1 MNAGFRERFCHPGPS
16 TLTTMSKPASSPLA
30 SSTAVHARVLVLP
43 VRDCPVT
50 RLAGEF
56 GIRELVAPGER
67 GRAPQVVVEAA
78 PEERLVEL
86 GAHPIVRAGDGTV
99 CRLPSLVE
107 TDGGTTACG
116 HGHCLGHGFGFLPI
130 DPYHTRWEGDALRCS
145 FAALDTRE
153 VERVIEAFGQS
164 DFVVEL
170 EQLIRAGDDAPEG
183 VSAASETT
191 ILDIDELT
199 SRQREVACE
208 AVERGYFDPDG
219 PSAAEVADDLGIAKA
234 TLSEHLRTVQRELV
248 QQAFDTPE

>member
-1 MNAGFRERFCHPGPS
+1 
-16 TLTTMSKPASSPLA
+16 MSKPVSSPLA
-30 SSTAVHARVLVLP
+30 SSNAVHARVVVRP

-56 GIRELVAPGER
+56 GIRELVAPGAP
-67 GRAPQVVVEAA
+67 GRAPQAVVESA

-107 TDGGTTACG
+107 TEDGAVSACG

-130 DPYHTRWEGDALRCS
+130 DAYHTHWEGDALRCS

-153 VERVIEAFGQS
+153 VERVIESFGAA
-164 DFVVEL
+164 DYVVEL

-199 SRQREVACE
+199 DRQREVARA

-219 PSAAEVADDLGIAKA
+219 PSAADVADDLGIAKA
-234 TLSEHLRTVQRELV
+234 TLSEHLRAVQRELV
-248 QQAFDTPE
+248 QQAFDIPD

>member
-1 MNAGFRERFCHPGPS
+1 MR
-16 TLTTMSKPASSPLA
+16 KPASSPLA
-30 SSTAVHARVLVLP
+30 SSNAVHARVVIRP
-43 VRDCPVT
+43 VRDCPIT

-56 GIRELVAPGER
+56 GIRELVSPGEHS
-67 GRAPQVVVEAA
+67 RAPQVVVESA
-78 PEERLVEL
+78 PEERLVDL

-99 CRLPSLVE
+99 CRLPSLAR
-107 TDGGTTACG
+107 TDGDVPTACG

-153 VERVIEAFGQS
+153 VERVIESFGAA
-164 DFVVEL
+164 DYVVEL

-191 ILDIDELT
+191 ILDVDELT
-199 SRQREVACE
+199 ARQREVARA

-219 PSAAEVADDLGIAKA
+219 PSAAEVADELGIAKA
-234 TLSEHLRTVQRELV
+234 TLSEHLRAVQRELV
-248 QQAFDTPE
+248 RQAFAMPD